1 MPDAARQPPSSR
13 DARRGNESSV
23 VAFPHTQERPLHNL
37 PLELSSFVGREREI
51 AEVKRLLLEEDK
63 NRLVTL
69 TGPGGC
75 GKTRLALAVAFE
87 VVEDFEEGGAW
98 WVGLASLS
106 DPDLLV
112 QAIASTLGLR
122 EAPGRSLSEML
133 VEHLRP
139 RKKMLLV
146 LDNCEHLVE
155 GCATL
160 ANTLLRSCPDLK
172 ILATSR
178 EALSIAGE

>member
-51 AEVKRLLLEEDK
+51 GEVKRLVVEEDK

-75 GKTRLALAVAFE
+75 GKTRLAEPPHRRAAPAF
-87 VVEDFEEGGAW
+87 DLQQAW
-98 WVGLASLS
+98 CFL
-106 DPDLLV
+106 
-112 QAIASTLGLR
+112 
-122 EAPGRSLSEML
+122 PGCGRQTSGRA
-133 VEHLRP
+133 RP
-139 RKKMLLV
+139 NLTPL
-146 LDNCEHLVE
+146 
-155 GCATL
+155 
-160 ANTLLRSCPDLK
+160 CPRCRL
-172 ILATSR
+172 
-178 EALSIAGE
+178 